1 MNVDIGVCVAVGSLL
16 LAGASFYIGRQ
27 SSAKKEGKEAGTL
40 QTDVVYIKESI
51 TRIETSLTNN
61 IARLDG
67 RIDEI
72 SGQLAGAMGL
82 GNKALENAK
91 SAQKRID
98 EHLEREHKMVPSE
111 RTHRHV
117 TPEEDV

>member
-1 MNVDIGVCVAVGSLL
+1 MDINVGACIAAGSFI
-16 LAGASFYIGRQ
+16 LAAAAFFIGRL
-27 SSAKKEGKEAGTL
+27 SSAKSEGKEAGTL

-51 TRIETSLTNN
+51 TRVENSLTNN

-82 GNKALENAK
+82 SNKALENAK

-98 EHLEREHKMVPSE
+98 EHLEREHQMIRNE
-111 RTHRHV
+111 RSHSHEAT
-117 TPEEDV
+117 